1 MIKAEEKTTKWNLS
15 NNISEYKNFRRH
27 HTEDIEVLNNTIT
40 EMIQKAQETYSLK
53 SKQKKEILNKNIK
66 KLRVIKR
73 EDRRKKEIRKK

>member
-66 KLRVIKR
+66 KLR
-73 EDRRKKEIRKK
+73 